1 MLVLTLLAS
10 PADAAVRLFNGTDQ
24 PLVVDIL
31 HADHQQRD
39 VKLPVGTA
47 LSEKLGTDLAQG
59 ETEMLVVRDASGKE
73 LVRKPVT
80 TDGIYALN
88 ARSGSVLPTY
98 LGNFQNEFSNG
109 DSLFLVNSTG
119 AELQYAIELAD
130 FTKREGKGG
139 SPSRA
144 HAVGM
149 IKLAHIGKQGEKRSL
164 TLSAPGIEP
173 RDFDVTLGV
182 PIQVTVVGGALEL
195 TPLR

>member
-1 MLVLTLLAS
+1 MLVLTLLGTPSEAS
-10 PADAAVRLFNGTDQ
+10 VRLFNGTDQ
-24 PLVVDIL
+24 PLVVDVL

-59 ETEMLVVRDASGKE
+59 ETEMLVVRDATGKE
-73 LVRKPVT
+73 LVRKAVA

-88 ARSGSVLPTY
+88 ARSGSVLPVF
-98 LGNFQNEFSNG
+98 LGNFQNKVSNG

-119 AELQYAIELAD
+119 TELTYAIELAD

-139 SPSRA
+139 SPSRD
-144 HAVGM
+144 HAVG
-149 IKLAHIGKQGEKRSL
+149 ILKLAHIGKQGEERSL
-164 TLSAPGIEP
+164 TLSTPQIEA
-173 RDFDVTLGV
+173 RDFTVTLGV
-182 PIQVTVVGGALEL
+182 PTQVTVVGGALEL